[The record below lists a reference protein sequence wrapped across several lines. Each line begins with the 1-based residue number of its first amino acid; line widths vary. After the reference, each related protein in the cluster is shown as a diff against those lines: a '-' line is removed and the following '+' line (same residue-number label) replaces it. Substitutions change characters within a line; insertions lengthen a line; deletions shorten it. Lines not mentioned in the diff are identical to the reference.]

1 VTRLPFA
8 LLALLG
14 LIGCARSLDGDLRKP
29 DVNVGDDTQVGDD
42 TGDPGDDTGDPGDD
56 TGDPG
61 DDTGNDCP
69 TGVICVDTFPWSQS
83 DDTSTGVDN
92 FDAYACSPSTDESG
106 PEVVYQV
113 QLAEEGFLALHLD
126 GMPADVDVDVHLLRS
141 LDPDDCIDRGHWDAG
156 ALLEAGTYYVVADSW
171 VNDSG
176 VEKDGAYT
184 LTMGHTT
191 SDAFTGYGL
200 REHVLDAAL
209 YAFDTAWFMGATNRL
224 EYTLIDFELPS
235 TEHRQW
241 VLDLATGS
249 LLFDDLVTHGEGSSH
264 ATDLRLAVTFSN
276 IEGSHQSSIGLIRT
290 AEVYY
295 GSTGRSLRLDGLEA
309 GVNDAVRRRAIV
321 LHRGTYSTQAYVNQY
336 GYLGRSWGCT
346 VLDPDIADDVIDV
359 ISAGSLMFV
368 YYPDSDWM
376 NGSTFLAGY

>member
-1 VTRLPFA
+1 MRLPIA
-8 LLALLG
+8 LLA
-14 LIGCARSLDGDLRKP
+14 DGDLRKP
-29 DVNVGDDTQVGDD
+29 DIVVEDD
-42 TGDPGDDTGDPGDD
+42 TGDPGDTGNPGDD
-56 TGDPG
+56 TGDTGDDTG

-69 TGVICVDTFPWSQS
+69 QGVICVDTFPWSGS
-83 DDTSTGVDN
+83 DDTSTGVSN
-92 FDAYACSPSTDESG
+92 FDAYACAPSTDESG
-106 PEVVYQV
+106 PEIVYRV

-126 GMPADVDVDVHLLRS
+126 GMPSGVDVDVHLLRS
-141 LDPDDCIDRGHWDAG
+141 MDPDDCIDRGHWDSG
-156 ALLEAGTYYVVADSW
+156 ALLPAGTYYVVADSW

-176 VEKDGAYT
+176 VVKDGAYT

-191 SDAFTGYGL
+191 PDAFTGHGL

-209 YAFDTAWFMGATNRL
+209 YAFDTAWFMGATDRL

-235 TEHRQW
+235 TDHRLW
-241 VLDLATGS
+241 VLDLVTGS
-249 LLFDDLVTHGEGSSH
+249 LLFDELVTHGEGSSH

-290 AEVYY
+290 SEVYY
-295 GSTGRSLRLDGLEA
+295 GGTGRSLRLDGLET

-321 LHRGTYSTQAYVNQY
+321 LHRGDYATQSFVNQY

-346 VLDPDIADDVIDV
+346 VIDPAVIDD
-359 ISAGSLMFV
+359 IIDTIHSGSLMFV

-376 NGSTFLAGY
+376 NGSTYLAGY